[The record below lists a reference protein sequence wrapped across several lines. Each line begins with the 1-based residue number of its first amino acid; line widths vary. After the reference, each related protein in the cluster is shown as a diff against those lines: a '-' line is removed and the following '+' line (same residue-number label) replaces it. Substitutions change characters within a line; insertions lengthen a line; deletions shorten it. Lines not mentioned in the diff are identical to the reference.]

1 MDPLV
6 AEHFCL
12 LEQDPS
18 FQTSRQ
24 RNKEIAAQQFIV
36 LGEVEKPG
44 NSGDSSENKAKEF
57 NTYKWSV
64 LGDGREDSDLNAKSC
79 TVHDP
84 NFTISTC
91 FDIF

>member
-36 LGEVEKPG
+36 LGEVEKPMAIDDF
-44 NSGDSSENKAKEF
+44 NDNKAKWF
-57 NTYKWSV
+57 DTYKWSV
-64 LGDGREDSDLNAKSC
+64 LGDGREDSGLQCKILYSC
-79 TVHDP
+79 RP
-84 NFTISTC
+84 IFTISTC
-91 FDIF
+91 F